1 MNKCQFMGFIATDI
15 NGEDMKLKDGSTMR
29 KARFSIACNRKSK
42 NAGAD
47 FVQVTALGKTA
58 ETLEKWLSKG
68 KGIYVDCHCN
78 TGKYQNKE
86 GKTVY
91 TQDFIVDSFEFP
103 PVRKSEEQAASDTHT
118 EEVSHSNEDIVP
130 QDIDLD
136 AELPF
141 R

>member
-1 MNKCQFMGFIATDI
+1 MGFIATDI
-15 NGEDMKLKDGSTMR
+15 NGDDMKLKDGSTMR

-103 PVRKSEEQAASDTHT
+103 PVRKDEQNAVADTHT
-118 EEVSHSNEDIVP
+118 EEVSQSNEDIVP
-130 QDIDLD
+130 DDIDLD
-136 AELPF
+136 SLPF

>member
-103 PVRKSEEQAASDTHT
+103 PVRKDEQNAVADTHT
-118 EEVSHSNEDIVP
+118 EEVSQSNEDIVP
-130 QDIDLD
+130 DDIDLD
-136 AELPF
+136 SLPF